1 MPLRICNENFPCG
14 GFGAFCNQQGNGG
27 FSALSS
33 NAGGSQQGIG
43 GFSAFSGGCFV
54 GDKEGDGCGWFMVAR
69 QWWPSEKKENERTA
83 HGRAVL
89 NDSKVRFPFSCGPA
103 IGHRLVW
110 LPRSNG
116 LTFRPSSSFG
126 IDNNYPVKLLELVNY
141 MINLKDLSRN
151 VSDDKLRIQALRRC
165 EEPVTAKIISRRL
178 KRKGRE

>member
-1 MPLRICNENFPCG
+1 MPEVANKELVVSLLSVVDVSLEIRKAMDAGCLWLLD
-14 GFGAFCNQQGNGG
+14 NGG
-27 FSALSS
+27 LR
-33 NAGGSQQGIG
+33 
-43 GFSAFSGGCFV
+43 
-54 GDKEGDGCGWFMVAR
+54 KR
-69 QWWPSEKKENERTA
+69 KKMREQVVRTA
-83 HGRAVL
+83 RVEEKRTSHGRAVL

-151 VSDDKLRIQALRRC
+151 VSDEKLRIQALRRC